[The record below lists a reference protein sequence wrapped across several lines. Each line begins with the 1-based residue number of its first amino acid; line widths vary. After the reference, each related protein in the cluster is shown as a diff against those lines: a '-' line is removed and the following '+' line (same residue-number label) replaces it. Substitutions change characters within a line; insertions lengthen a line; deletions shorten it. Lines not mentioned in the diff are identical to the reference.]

1 MLRGRFNRKHALRT
15 LLATLCLMVLGGAVA
30 RAALAAPL
38 APTSR
43 YFTIGDATD
52 PLLYTWSLALQPA
65 YFRYR
70 NDRGSLGYIRIKSV
84 AQFDLG
90 SRLPKLWT
98 RLQWPV
104 FEIDDYTG
112 PVKAGV
118 GDMQLLLLGMVHNAP
133 PWGKF
138 GIGPVFV
145 FPTASHSEMGRGC
158 YQVGPAFGWSDKL
171 IKGWGFGFLGQEF
184 LSFAGKQG
192 RTGVNRF
199 RMQPFLIKYLPNAWY
214 VETKP
219 AITVNFE
226 NNTST
231 VPLNFTIGKLLSRR
245 LNVSLQADVYP
256 DWTNT
261 PTYSWRMRMSI
272 SYLFRSPL

>member
-1 MLRGRFNRKHALRT
+1 MARQRYNRKRAFLSV
-15 LLATLCLMVLGGAVA
+15 LATMCMVVLGGVVA
-30 RAALAAPL
+30 RATPAASVQQTP
-38 APTSR
+38 SG
-43 YFTIGDATD
+43 FTIGDATD
-52 PLLYTWSLALQPA
+52 PLLSMWSLALQPT
-65 YFRYR
+65 YFQYR
-70 NDRGSLGYIRIKSV
+70 HDRGSLGYVRIKSV

-90 SRLPKLWT
+90 LRLPTLWT

-104 FEIDDYTG
+104 FDIDNITG

-118 GDMQLLLLGMVHNAP
+118 GDMQLLLLGIVHNAP

-145 FPTASHSEMGRGC
+145 FPTAAHPEMGRQS

-171 IKGWGFGFLGQEF
+171 IEGWRFGFLGQEF
-184 LSFAGKQG
+184 LSYAGHSG

-199 RMQPFLIKYLPNAWY
+199 RMQPFILKYLSKAWY

-231 VPLNFTIGKLLSRR
+231 VPLNLTIGRLVSRR

-261 PTYSWRMRMSI
+261 PTYSWRLRMSI

>member
-1 MLRGRFNRKHALRT
+1 MGRVRSYLRRAFRALV
-15 LLATLCLMVLGGAVA
+15 ATLCLVPIGVA
-30 RAALAAPL
+30 ISAAP
-38 APTSR
+38 AEPAVRTSS
-43 YFTIGDATD
+43 YSTIEKATD
-52 PLLYTWSLALQPA
+52 PLLSTWSTALQPT
-65 YFRYR
+65 YFRYQHS
-70 NDRGSLGYIRIKSV
+70 RGGRSYVRVKSIAEFHLG
-84 AQFDLG
+84 LG
-90 SRLPKLWT
+90 LPALWT

-104 FEIDDYTG
+104 FDIDNTTG

-118 GDMQLLLLGMVHNAP
+118 GDMQLLLLGIIHNAP
-133 PWGKF
+133 PWGRF

-145 FPTASHSEMGRGC
+145 FPTASHPEMGRQS
-158 YQVGPAFGWSDKL
+158 YQVGPAFGWSNKL
-171 IKGWGFGFLGQEF
+171 IEGWKFGFLGQEF
-184 LSFAGKQG
+184 LSYAGKQG

-199 RMQPFLIKYLPNAWY
+199 RMQPFILKYLSNDWY

-231 VPLNFTIGKLLSRR
+231 VPLNLTIGKLVSRR

-261 PTYSWRMRMSI
+261 PTYSWRLRMSI

>member
-1 MLRGRFNRKHALRT
+1 MRYNRKRAFLT
-15 LLATLCLMVLGGAVA
+15 LIAMSCLVVLGGSVA
-30 RAALAAPL
+30 SATPAAP
-38 APTSR
+38 AKQTSADS
-43 YFTIGDATD
+43 TVEEATD
-52 PLLYTWSLALQPA
+52 PLLSAWSLALQPT

-70 NDRGSLGYIRIKSV
+70 HNRGSRGYIRIKSV
-84 AQFDLG
+84 AEFDLG
-90 SRLPKLWT
+90 LGLPTLWT
-98 RLQWPV
+98 ELRWPV
-104 FEIDDYTG
+104 FEIDDSTG
-112 PVKAGV
+112 PVDAGV
-118 GDMQLLLLGMVHNAP
+118 GDMQLLLLGIVHDAP
-133 PWGKF
+133 PWGRF

-145 FPTASHSEMGRGC
+145 FPTASHPEMGRGS
-158 YQVGPAFGWSDKL
+158 YQVGPAFGWSNKV
-171 IKGWGFGFLGQEF
+171 IEGWGFGFLGKEF

-199 RMQPFLIKYLPNAWY
+199 RMQPFILKYLPNSWY

-219 AITVNFE
+219 AIVVNFE

-231 VPLNFTIGKLLSRR
+231 VPLDFTIGKLLSRR

-261 PTYSWRMRMSI
+261 PTYSWRLRMSI